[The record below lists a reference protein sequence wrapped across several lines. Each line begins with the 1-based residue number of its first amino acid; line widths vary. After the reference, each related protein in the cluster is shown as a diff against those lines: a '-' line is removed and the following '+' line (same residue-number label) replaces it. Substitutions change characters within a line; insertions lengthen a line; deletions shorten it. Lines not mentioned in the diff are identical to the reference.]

1 MFLHRRCRCT
11 NGYIMGCRKPFR
23 IFLGVQMRVTP
34 CKYMNFLNMFQIKF
48 QHVYRANALTL
59 IAFGVFE
66 SVLCC
71 LFLLLV
77 VFAFNGDDGIFVVWW
92 Q

>member
-1 MFLHRRCRCT
+1 
-11 NGYIMGCRKPFR
+11 
-23 IFLGVQMRVTP
+23 
-34 CKYMNFLNMFQIKF
+34 MFQIKF

-66 SVLCC
+66 SVPCC

-92 Q
+92 QCKVGINVA

>member
-1 MFLHRRCRCT
+1 
-11 NGYIMGCRKPFR
+11 
-23 IFLGVQMRVTP
+23 
-34 CKYMNFLNMFQIKF
+34 MNFLNMFQIKF

-77 VFAFNGDDGIFVVWW
+77 VFAFNGDDGTFVV
-92 Q
+92 